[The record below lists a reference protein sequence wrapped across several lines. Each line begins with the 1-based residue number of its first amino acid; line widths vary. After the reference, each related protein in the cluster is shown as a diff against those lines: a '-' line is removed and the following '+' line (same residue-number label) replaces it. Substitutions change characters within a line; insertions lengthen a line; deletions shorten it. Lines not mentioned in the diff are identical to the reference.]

1 MPSQVN
7 SLEFRDPG
15 KRTPH
20 VTTWINSNVSPNMLG
35 ELVFQFSRGKS
46 RLLCWKKK
54 KKPFSGRRLNLLK
67 KPKIYLSL
75 VNIRQKKHIIPVIFK
90 RINGG

>member
-35 ELVFQFSRGKS
+35 ELVIQFSRGKS
-46 RLLCWKKK
+46 RLLC
-54 KKPFSGRRLNLLK
+54 
-67 KPKIYLSL
+67 
-75 VNIRQKKHIIPVIFK
+75 
-90 RINGG
+90 